1 MVQESRYS
9 YYWYI
14 ITGNSRINYNKENM
28 ITNPADKIILELAT
42 VFLAT
47 SFSENPDNTLQ
58 RH

>member
-1 MVQESRYS
+1 
-9 YYWYI
+9 
-14 ITGNSRINYNKENM
+14 M